1 MQAAST
7 RYLTRLLPV
16 VGLLASL
23 LVLSSFHRIPV
34 THRLY
39 TPILTIMIMFAAA
52 GTTLLL
58 RLYSKKY
65 ARGVFWVFHGLVFLA
80 LTALATAYAADYFLG
95 GELLGPNQ
103 VLIKR
108 ALYLQLLAAS
118 VLAVPIAYPE
128 LPSRIRLRR
137 AGDALPKELVA
148 VYVFVALYP
157 VQHYVTSN
165 TDAFTPILVLEFAL
179 ISALLPA
186 ALLCVIFVYL
196 QPFVSDRLHYFC
208 GVTTAIAIFTW
219 YMRPLYRDL
228 STHSRGRRRDS
239 MAGVLADPSNIAC
252 HALLGLQV

>member
-16 VGLLASL
+16 IGLLASL

-108 ALYLQLLAAS
+108 AL
-118 VLAVPIAYPE
+118 
-128 LPSRIRLRR
+128 
-137 AGDALPKELVA
+137 
-148 VYVFVALYP
+148 
-157 VQHYVTSN
+157 
-165 TDAFTPILVLEFAL
+165 
-179 ISALLPA
+179 
-186 ALLCVIFVYL
+186 
-196 QPFVSDRLHYFC
+196 
-208 GVTTAIAIFTW
+208 
-219 YMRPLYRDL
+219 
-228 STHSRGRRRDS
+228 
-239 MAGVLADPSNIAC
+239 
-252 HALLGLQV
+252 